1 MLILK
6 KFIGY
11 LFNFKNIFF
20 GKDLFVKVVKNLYE
34 GKIFLEFG
42 YEIGNKINNTCYFY
56 FD

>member
-20 GKDLFVKVVKNLYE
+20 GKDLFVKNLYE